1 MKTTVRWLE
10 QIQTAEPPKYSHG
23 TFCTSDLWI
32 AYSKT
37 TVIFITPIYSNNIMV
52 VQHATSLAEGALK
65 EDKSF
70 VPVKTSDSLQ
80 NENFV
85 FKTCSSV

>member
-1 MKTTVRWLE
+1 
-10 QIQTAEPPKYSHG
+10 
-23 TFCTSDLWI
+23 
-32 AYSKT
+32 
-37 TVIFITPIYSNNIMV
+37 MV
-52 VQHATSLAEGALK
+52 VQHAASLAEGALK